1 MKFKFK
7 YMTQTQLGKLYG
19 VSSHKIGQ
27 WLVAAGLRSTDKRPS
42 CEAHNDG
49 FCTTGPSG
57 TNGYHW
63 VWHSEKTVRAL
74 QDNGHFVIADAPPE
88 LIEQTVLN
96 GPFHAG
102 KGKEILN
109 GDGSVAITAMNAES
123 TRIVLKLL
131 NMAHRHGVIERMAHA
146 PAEATAS
153 SSTF

>member
-1 MKFKFK
+1 MKFKFQ

-27 WLVAAGLRSTDKRPS
+27 WLVAAGLRSQDKRPS
-42 CEAHNDG
+42 VEAHDGG

-74 QDNGHFVIADAPPE
+74 QNKGHFVIADAPPE
-88 LIEQTVLN
+88 LVEQPILN
-96 GPFHAG
+96 GPFRSG
-102 KGKEILN
+102 TGKEILN
-109 GDGSVAITAMNAES
+109 GDGSLAITTMNVES
-123 TRIVLKLL
+123 AHIVLRVL
-131 NMAHRHGVIERMAHA
+131 NMAHRHGVIERMTTATK
-146 PAEATAS
+146 PASAT